1 MGMLVNFSAEL
12 ADWIEHNLA
21 RGCGVDALVE
31 SMVAQRF
38 EPHIARGL
46 AQAFWH
52 AREEGRAPPQEAIS
66 IDALDDQPQP
76 YVYETPR
83 LPSGPVIRTFDRD
96 VPVLMR
102 LARPMLAVLD
112 GVLSADECTQLIA
125 LARPRLR
132 PSTVVDPVSGQDTVT
147 DNRDSDGMFFQLR
160 ETPFIARLDQ
170 RISEIMK
177 CPVEHGE
184 GLQVLRY
191 GPQAKNTP
199 HFDFLVPSH
208 AANRASLDRSG
219 QRISTMVIYLND
231 VASGGET
238 VFPEIGLAVTPK
250 QGHAVYFEYANS
262 LQQVDV
268 ASVHAGAPVHA
279 GEKWAITK
287 WMRERRFVPA

>member
-1 MGMLVNFSAEL
+1 MGMLVNFSPEL
-12 ADWIEHNLA
+12 ANWIDHNLA
-21 RGCGVDALVE
+21 RGCGVDALVD

-46 AQAFWH
+46 AQAFWR
-52 AREEGRAPPQEAIS
+52 ARVEGRPAPQEAVA
-66 IDALDDQPQP
+66 IDDAPQP

-83 LPSGPVIRTFDRD
+83 LPKGPFIRTADRD

-102 LARPMLAVLD
+102 LERPMLAVLD
-112 GVLSADECTQLIA
+112 GVLGLDECAQLIE

-132 PSTVVDPVSGQDTVT
+132 PSTVVDPVTGQDTVT
-147 DNRDSDGMFFQLR
+147 ENRDSDGMFFQLC
-160 ETPFIARLDQ
+160 ETPFIAQIDQ
-170 RISEIMK
+170 RISQLMN

-219 QRISTMVIYLND
+219 QRVSTMVIYLND

-250 QGHAVYFEYANS
+250 PGNAVYFEYANS
-262 LQQVDV
+262 LQQVDL
-268 ASVHAGAPVHA
+268 ASVHAGAPVQA
-279 GEKWAITK
+279 GEKWAVTK